1 MYGLVDLSH
10 VRTDPSPPK
19 HTSSFLL
26 LLSGS
31 AAGPS
36 TLGWERV
43 PRGPVTRE
51 LALEASEIAQAVPAL
66 IETLTTSP
74 DGTLKR
80 EEGRD
85 SLSPALNAT
94 WFYIP

>member
-1 MYGLVDLSH
+1 MFGLVDLCH
-10 VRTDPSPPK
+10 IRADPSPSK
-19 HTSSFLL
+19 HTSSFLP
-26 LLSGS
+26 LLSGP

-43 PRGPVTRE
+43 PRGPVTRG
-51 LALEASEIAQAVPAL
+51 LALEASGIAQAVPAL
-66 IETLTTSP
+66 VETLTTSP

-85 SLSPALNAT
+85 SLVPALNVT
-94 WFYIP
+94 LFYIP